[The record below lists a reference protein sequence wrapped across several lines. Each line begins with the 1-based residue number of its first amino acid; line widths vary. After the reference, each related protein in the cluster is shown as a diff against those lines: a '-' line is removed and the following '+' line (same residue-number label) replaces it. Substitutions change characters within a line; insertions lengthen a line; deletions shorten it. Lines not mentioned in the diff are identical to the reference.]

1 MCAVDTTDNPTSSVS
16 DTVSDTVNDMVNELI
31 AAVIEQ
37 APEAPTALPGTAAP
51 EMGALT
57 AQARQRRTP
66 RHLSQG
72 RQYARFLMVGVSN
85 AVVDLAVLNALLWA
99 DPTRNPLTLVAYNTL
114 AVALAIL
121 NSYLWNTRWTFR
133 AEATHTQRE
142 RLLFIGQAII
152 NILVNN
158 LVLLGATAL
167 LPPTLGGAFLIWSN
181 VAKLAAMIVAS
192 TLSFLLLRA
201 VVFHHQSQ

>member
-1 MCAVDTTDNPTSSVS
+1 MCAVDTIDNPAE
-16 DTVSDTVNDMVNELI
+16 TVNDLVSDLFAAVSEESPAASAPNI
-31 AAVIEQ
+31 AAPNASAT
-37 APEAPTALPGTAAP
+37 APHALRDRPP
-51 EMGALT
+51 
-57 AQARQRRTP
+57 RQVS
-66 RHLSQG
+66 HG
-72 RQYARFLMVGVSN
+72 RQYTRFLLVGASN

-99 DPTRNPLTLVAYNTL
+99 NPTRDPDTLVAYNTL

-133 AEATHTQRE
+133 AEATHSNRE
-142 RLLFIGQAII
+142 RLLFLGQAMV

-167 LPPTLGGAFLIWSN
+167 APTAPGLTFLIWNN
-181 VAKLAAMIVAS
+181 VGKLAAMIVAS

-201 VVFHHQSQ
+201 VVFHHQSR

>member
-1 MCAVDTTDNPTSSVS
+1 MCAVDTTDNPTGRVG
-16 DTVSDTVNDMVNELI
+16 DTVNDLVNDLI
-31 AAVIEQ
+31 AVVIEET
-37 APEAPTALPGTAAP
+37 PAAP
-51 EMGALT
+51 SAPLGSASPAT
-57 AQARQRRTP
+57 HTPAPQPRQRTLP
-66 RHLSQG
+66 RRLSQG

-99 DPTRNPLTLVAYNTL
+99 NPTRNPLTLVAYNTL

-133 AEATHTQRE
+133 AEATHTNRE
-142 RLLFIGQAII
+142 SLLFLGQALV

-167 LPPTLGGAFLIWSN
+167 LPPTLGVTFLIWSN
-181 VAKLAAMIVAS
+181 IAKLAAMIVAS

-201 VVFHHQSQ
+201 VVFHHESR

>member
-1 MCAVDTTDNPTSSVS
+1 MWVVDTTNNPTSRVS
-16 DTVSDTVNDMVNELI
+16 ETVNDMVNELI
-31 AAVIEQ
+31 AAVIEE
-37 APEAPTALPGTAAP
+37 APEAPTTPLPGIAAP
-51 EMGALT
+51 ETGAT
-57 AQARQRRTP
+57 VSQPRQPWPP
-66 RHLSQG
+66 RHLSEG

-99 DPTRNPLTLVAYNTL
+99 NPTRDPLTLVAYNTL

-133 AEATHTQRE
+133 AEADHTNRE
-142 RLLFIGQAII
+142 RLLFTGQAII

-158 LVLLGATAL
+158 LVLLGVTAV
-167 LPPTLGGAFLIWSN
+167 LPPTLGGTYLIWSN

-192 TLSFLLLRA
+192 TSSFLLLRA
-201 VVFHHQSQ
+201 VVFHHQSR

>member
-1 MCAVDTTDNPTSSVS
+1 MYAVDTTNNPAEAV
-16 DTVSDTVNDMVNELI
+16 DDMVNDLI
-31 AAVIEQ
+31 AAVIE
-37 APEAPTALPGTAAP
+37 EAPTVPPAPLATPGSAARLPH
-51 EMGALT
+51 GAESRH
-57 AQARQRRTP
+57 QRQGQRRPP

-85 AVVDLAVLNALLWA
+85 AVVDLAVLNVLLWA
-99 DPTRNPLTLVAYNTL
+99 NPTRDPVTLVAYNTL

-133 AEATHTQRE
+133 AEATHTNRE
-142 RLLFIGQAII
+142 RVLFFGQAIV

-158 LVLLGATAL
+158 LVLLGATEL
-167 LPPTLGGAFLIWSN
+167 LPPTQGIPFLIWSN

-201 VVFHHQSQ
+201 VVFHHQTR